1 MTLGTRLANLR
12 GPTGPLQLGRRRVSY
27 VAPLVPVTGNLPL
40 SVAALSCSGVF
51 VITVVTDPAACGD
64 ITAFLYGIRE
74 TVQRLS
80 VVADSR
86 IFHAREDQDSNDLD
100 NS

>member
-1 MTLGTRLANLR
+1 MCDVANLR

-40 SVAALSCSGVF
+40 SVGALSCSGVF
-51 VITVVTDPAACGD
+51 VITVVTDPAAYGNVA
-64 ITAFLYGIRE
+64 AFLDGIRE
-74 TVQRLS
+74 TVQGLL
-80 VVADSR
+80 VVPDSR
-86 IFHAREDQDSNDLD
+86 IAHAGEDQDSNDLG